1 MRCCCP
7 PTKCGR
13 AEIETMRSKGKLMFK
28 HVLVPL
34 DGSLLAQ
41 TALDYITRVVDA
53 RCEITV
59 MTSVQK
65 PDIPLYGVSPM
76 LVINPEYLD
85 LDVLRKNARSYL
97 EGVAAMLTER
107 GFHATIRVEI
117 GEPAHAI
124 VQIANAI
131 DVDVIVMST
140 HGRSG
145 INRLLFGSVTAR
157 VLSMAP
163 RPVLVVPSDE
173 LQRKF
178 EREIAEMNVS

>member
-1 MRCCCP
+1 
-7 PTKCGR
+7 
-13 AEIETMRSKGKLMFK
+13 MFK

-34 DGSLLAQ
+34 DGSVLAQ
-41 TALDYITRVVDA
+41 SALDYVTRLVDEH
-53 RCEITV
+53 CEITV

-76 LVINPEYLD
+76 LAVDPEYLD
-85 LDVLRKNARSYL
+85 LDVIRKNARSYL
-97 EGVAAMLTER
+97 DGVAAMLTEQ
-107 GFHATIRVEI
+107 GFHATTRVEI

-124 VQIANAI
+124 VQVANAI

-163 RPVLVVPSDE
+163 RPVLVVPSDA
-173 LQRKF
+173 LQKRF
-178 EREIAEMNVS
+178 EREIAEANFG